1 VTPWLLLGV
10 AVLLIVGNAL
20 FVASETAMVT
30 VERTEVEAAAA
41 RGDARAARLRAA
53 LSRLSTHLSAAQ
65 LGITVTSLAIGLVA
79 EPSIATLL
87 HTPLTAT
94 GLPEGAVEPVAI
106 AVGLLM
112 ASVVQMVLGEL
123 VPKNL
128 ALARPFATARAVLAP
143 QLAFAAVSRPLVT
156 VLNGTANALLRA
168 VGVEPTEELRSAR
181 TPDELS
187 LVLRQSA
194 ARGSLSP
201 DAAQLLMRSLTFGD
215 KRASDVL
222 TPRVQVRFLDADAPV
237 AAVVDS
243 ARGSGH
249 SRFPVIGGG
258 QDDIVGMVHVK
269 HAVAIPLERRG
280 SVPVRAVMV
289 PPVQVPTSIELD
301 PLLDVLRERGL
312 QMAVVVDEFGGT
324 AGVVTF
330 EDLVEELVGEVAD
343 ESDMPADARARA
355 RRDGSWLLSGLLRP
369 DEVTT
374 LTEVFVPEG
383 HYETLGGLVQA
394 ALGRIPRVADTVE
407 LPRGAQLRVQRMD
420 GLRVDR
426 VVLVPPP
433 AGADEGQDEG

>member
-1 VTPWLLLGV
+1 VTAWLLLAV
-10 AVLLIVGNAL
+10 AVLLIAGNAL
-20 FVASETAMVT
+20 FVAAETALVT
-30 VERTEVEAAAA
+30 VERTEFDAAAA
-41 RGDARAARLRAA
+41 AGNARARRLRNA
-53 LSRLSTHLSAAQ
+53 LARLSTQLSAAQ

-87 HTPLTAT
+87 RGPLEAV
-94 GLPEGAVEPVAI
+94 GLPEGAAEPVAV
-106 AVGLLM
+106 ALGLLL

-128 ALARPFATARAVLAP
+128 ALARPFPTATAVLPA
-143 QLAFAAVSRPLVT
+143 QLGFAAASRPLVA
-156 VLNGTANALLRA
+156 VLNGTANRLLRA

-194 ARGSLSP
+194 DRGALATETALLLVRSLS
-201 DAAQLLMRSLTFGD
+201 FGD
-215 KRASDVL
+215 KRASDVM
-222 TPRVQVRFLDADAPV
+222 TPRVQVRFVGAGDPVTAVLDA
-237 AAVVDS
+237 
-243 ARGSGH
+243 ARTTGH
-249 SRFPVIGGG
+249 SRFPVIDGSP
-258 QDDIVGMVHVK
+258 DDVVGLVHVK
-269 HAVAIPLERRG
+269 HAVTVPLDERGTTRV
-280 SVPVRAVMV
+280 SRVMV

-301 PLLDVLRERGL
+301 PLLDVLQQRGL

-343 ESDMPADARARA
+343 ESDRPADPAARR

-369 DEVTT
+369 DEVTA
-374 LTEVFVPEG
+374 LPEVYVPEG

-407 LPRGAQLRVQRMD
+407 LPRGAGLRVQRMD

-433 AGADEGQDEG
+433 APTGEEDQR

>member
-10 AVLLIVGNAL
+10 AVLLIAGNAL
-20 FVASETAMVT
+20 FVAAETGLVT
-30 VERTEVEAAAA
+30 VERTEVDAAAA
-41 RGDARAARLRAA
+41 AGNARAVRLRAA
-53 LSRLSTHLSAAQ
+53 LGRLSTQLSAAQ

-87 HTPLTAT
+87 YGPLEAV
-94 GLPEGAVEPVAI
+94 GLPEGAVEPVAV
-106 AVGLLM
+106 AVGLLL

-128 ALARPFATARAVLAP
+128 ALARPFPTVTAVLGP
-143 QLAFAAVSRPLVT
+143 QLAFATLARPLVAI
-156 VLNGTANALLRA
+156 LNGTANRLLRA

-201 DAAQLLMRSLTFGD
+201 GTALLLVRSLTFGD

-222 TPRVQVRFLDADAPV
+222 TPRMQVRFLDADAPV
-237 AAVVDS
+237 AAVLDA
-243 ARGSGH
+243 ARASGH
-249 SRFPVIGGG
+249 SRFPVIGEGP
-258 QDDIVGMVHVK
+258 DDVVGLVHVK
-269 HAVAIPLERRG
+269 SAVAVPLERRAF
-280 SVPVRAVMV
+280 VRVRAVMV

-301 PLLDVLRERGL
+301 PLLDLLRDRGL

-343 ESDMPADARARA
+343 ESDRPTAAAARR

-369 DEVTT
+369 DEVTA
-374 LTEVFVPEG
+374 LTEVYVPEG

-394 ALGRIPRVADTVE
+394 ALGRIPRVADTLE
-407 LPRGAQLRVQRMD
+407 LPRGASVRVQRMD

-426 VVLVPPP
+426 VVLVPAP
-433 AGADEGQDEG
+433 ARSDEEDAR